1 MSAPSR
7 KPLILANAKMN
18 LTIGQANAYFD
29 LFLPAFRETTDRDVA
44 FAVPFTALSTVRQRL
59 GERPIGLAAQDLF
72 WEDEGPYTGEIS
84 APMLTELGV
93 SYVLAGH
100 SERRMHLWEDDR
112 MVGSKIRA
120 ALRHR
125 LQPVLCVGEA
135 EDIRVAGAAKSRVRD
150 QVALALD
157 GVKPDSGANLIV
169 AYEPIWAIGTGRA
182 ASPADAVEMHTVIRA
197 ELHRQLGDRADAV
210 RILYGGSVTPE
221 NIDAFMARPEIDGA
235 LVGGASLKPDEF
247 LRILGFLPLKA

>member
-1 MSAPSR
+1 
-7 KPLILANAKMN
+7 
-18 LTIGQANAYFD
+18 
-29 LFLPAFRETTDRDVA
+29 
-44 FAVPFTALSTVRQRL
+44 
-59 GERPIGLAAQDLF
+59 
-72 WEDEGPYTGEIS
+72 
-84 APMLTELGV
+84 MLTELGV
-93 SYVLAGH
+93 SYVLVGH

-112 MVGSKIRA
+112 MVNSKIRA

-150 QVALALD
+150 QVALALE

-197 ELHRQLGDRADAV
+197 ELHRQLGDLADAV

-247 LRILGFLPLKA
+247 LRIIGFLSLEA

>member
-1 MSAPSR
+1 MSAASR
-7 KPLILANAKMN
+7 RPLILANSKMN
-18 LTIGQANAYFD
+18 LTIGRANVYLD
-29 LFLPAFRETTDRDVA
+29 HFLPAFRDPDDRDVA
-44 FAVPFTALSTVRQRL
+44 FAVPFTVLATVRQRL

-93 SYVLAGH
+93 SYALVGH

-112 MVGSKIRA
+112 MVNNKVRA

-125 LQPVLCVGEA
+125 LRPVLCVGEA
-135 EDIRVAGAAKSRVRD
+135 EDVRVAGAAKSRVRD

-157 GVKPDSGANLIV
+157 GVKPASGASLIL

-182 ASPADAVEMHTVIRA
+182 ASPADAVEMHNIIRT
-197 ELHRQLGDRADAV
+197 ELHRLLGGEADKV
-210 RILYGGSVTPE
+210 RILYGGSVTPD
-221 NIDAFMARPEIDGA
+221 NIDSFMACPEIDGV

-247 LRILGFLPLKA
+247 LRIIGFLPLEP